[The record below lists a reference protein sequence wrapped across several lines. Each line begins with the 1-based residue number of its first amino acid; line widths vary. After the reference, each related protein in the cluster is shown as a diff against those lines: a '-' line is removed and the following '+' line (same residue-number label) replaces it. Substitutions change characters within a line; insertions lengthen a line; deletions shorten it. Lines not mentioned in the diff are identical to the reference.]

1 MIVLQDFDN
10 VQLSVYSSL
19 ESKQLIIDDGDLSLT
34 YRFDDE
40 DIDTLIDMLYN
51 LKHSNNE

>member
-1 MIVLQDFDN
+1 MIVRQDFDN